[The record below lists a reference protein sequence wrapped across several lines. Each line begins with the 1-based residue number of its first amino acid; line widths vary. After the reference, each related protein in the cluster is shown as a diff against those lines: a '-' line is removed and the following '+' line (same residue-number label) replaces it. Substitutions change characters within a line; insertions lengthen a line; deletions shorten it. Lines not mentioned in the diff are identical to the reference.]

1 MDLGS
6 ARYVGLDLGKRI
18 FHLQLQDAEGKD
30 LGSRSL
36 RRGEVLEFF
45 SALRPCTVAME
56 ASVGASYWCDA
67 LAALGHRPLPLHAR
81 AVSRLRMGPKNDKKD
96 AALIL
101 LAARLPDARPVVLK
115 SREQLAALSQHR
127 LRELVSRQERAGA
140 NQALGFLLEMGCV
153 RWTTAAQLRSATPH
167 ELEQELQSMP
177 AEMRRT
183 ISASLDR
190 LREAHAAVGAI
201 SKHLR
206 DWHAS
211 DARSQRLGEVPGI
224 GLVAATALAAS
235 ISDPPPWA
243 SGRAFAAFL
252 GLVPVQRS
260 SGGVQRL
267 GRIGRGGDQYLRKCL
282 FLAGRSAALH
292 CYRKA
297 EGPSCLVDLLT
308 RKHLYVAATAHAAR
322 LARTCCQMLIDG
334 SDFEETPAWRIVPF
348 GRKVNTRI
356 EGCGEEPRDT

>member
-1 MDLGS
+1 MLIMDLGS

-235 ISDPPPWA
+235 ISDPPLGHLDAPLPHSLDWSQFNALLAACSAWGGSAVVVTSTYESA
-243 SGRAFAAFL
+243 SSWRA
-252 GLVPVQRS
+252 
-260 SGGVQRL
+260 
-267 GRIGRGGDQYLRKCL
+267 
-282 FLAGRSAALH
+282 AALP
-292 CYRKA
+292 CIAIAR
-297 EGPSCLVDLLT
+297 
-308 RKHLYVAATAHAAR
+308 RRAHRASS
-322 LARTCCQMLIDG
+322 TC
-334 SDFEETPAWRIVPF
+334 
-348 GRKVNTRI
+348 
-356 EGCGEEPRDT
+356 